1 MALSSYVPRVDYSQ
15 GNKWWTRLET
25 MDDLHKPNLD
35 AIGFQELITDEFCA
49 IDTVAPSGGN
59 PTYHSIGKQV
69 SWQEYMTDTNE
80 TYGDFAVGGSL
91 DWMAFNRVYD
101 YTLKTSMGGVTNA
114 TTYVDPTSFNVAF
127 ANAKLSA
134 KNLWSQIAFNVTARR
149 VMSAKQIPNL

>member
-35 AIGFQELITDEFCA
+35 AIGFQELITDEICA
-49 IDTVAPSGGN
+49 LDTQIDPSGKII
-59 PTYHSIGKQV
+59 YKSAGKQV

-80 TYGDFAVGGSL
+80 TFGDFAVGGAL
-91 DWMAFNRVYD
+91 DWMAFNRSYNFSN
-101 YTLKTSMGGVTNA
+101 KEKGVTDI
-114 TTYVDPTSFNVAF
+114 TTYIDPVKFNVAF

-134 KNLWSQIAFNVTARR
+134 KTCG
-149 VMSAKQIPNL
+149 AKLHST